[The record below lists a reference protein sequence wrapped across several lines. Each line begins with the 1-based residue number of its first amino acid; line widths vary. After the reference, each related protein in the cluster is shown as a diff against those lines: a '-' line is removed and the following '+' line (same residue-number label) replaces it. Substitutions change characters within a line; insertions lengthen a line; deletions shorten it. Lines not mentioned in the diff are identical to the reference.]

1 MLQRGKPGTLRAA
14 FLGFRRTAM
23 DFEFTP
29 QQEAFRAELRAWL
42 EANLTP
48 DLRAD
53 PSGSVIAPDRETFQR
68 RRAFQKKLYEAR
80 WIGIWWPPEYG
91 GRGAGLVEQY
101 IYDREYERARAPLL
115 HNHAPINQWGPT
127 LMNWGTPAQKE
138 RFLRRMLIGD
148 ESWCQGYS
156 EPNAGSDLAS
166 LQTRAE
172 DRGDCFVVNGQKIWT
187 SGAQY
192 ADWMYML
199 VRTDPA
205 APKHRG
211 ISCMYLDLRSSGVTV
226 RPLVFI
232 NGEHHFNEVFFDNV
246 QVPKENLVGPLHE
259 GWKVAMT
266 TLTYERTAAAGRAHE
281 LQLNRLAE
289 LARTIEIDGRPAAD
303 NDYVRQQVVRLRIE
317 YEAFKYTGLR
327 ALTRL
332 LKGLPPGPER
342 SVMKIMGAELNVR
355 INKFVTE
362 LAGHHALVDGPTP
375 AVPDGAEVLN
385 RVLMARA
392 HCVSGGTVEIQR
404 NIIGERTLGL
414 PK

>member
-1 MLQRGKPGTLRAA
+1 
-14 FLGFRRTAM
+14 M

-29 QQEAFRAELRAWL
+29 EQKAFSLELRAWL
-42 EANLTP
+42 EANLPP

-53 PSGSVIAPDRETFQR
+53 PSGSVSAPNREIFER
-68 RRAFQKKLYEAR
+68 RRVFQKKLYEDH
-80 WIGIWWPPEYG
+80 WIGIWWPREYG
-91 GRGAGLVEQY
+91 GRGAGLIEQY
-101 IYDREYERARAPLL
+101 IYEREYERARAPFP
-115 HNHAPINQWGPT
+115 HNYAAINQWGPT
-127 LMNWGTPAQKE
+127 LMNWGTDAQKQ
-138 RFLRRMLIGD
+138 RFLRRILNGD
-148 ESWCQGYS
+148 DSWCQGHS

-166 LQTRAE
+166 LQSRAE
-172 DRGDCFVVNGQKIWT
+172 DRGDYFLLNGQKIWT
-187 SGAQY
+187 SGAQFSDHIY
-192 ADWMYML
+192 VL
-199 VRTDPA
+199 VRTDPN

-211 ISCMYLDLRSSGVTV
+211 ISCMYLDLRSAGVTV

-266 TLTYERTAAAGRAHE
+266 TLTYERSAAAGRAHE
-281 LQLNRLAE
+281 SQLNRLAD
-289 LARTIEIDGRPAAD
+289 LARTFEIDGRPASE
-303 NDYVRQQVVRLRIE
+303 NQYVRQQIARLRID

-342 SVMKIMGAELNVR
+342 SVMKIVGAELNVR
-355 INKFVTE
+355 INRFVTE
-362 LAGHHALVDGPTP
+362 LAGHHALVDGST
-375 AVPDGAEVLN
+375 ALVPDAAEVLN
-385 RVLMARA
+385 RILTSRA
-392 HCVSGGTVEIQR
+392 HCVSGGSVEIQR

>member
-1 MLQRGKPGTLRAA
+1 
-14 FLGFRRTAM
+14 M

-29 QQEAFRAELRAWL
+29 EQEAFRRQLRAWL
-42 EANLTP
+42 EANVP
-48 DLRAD
+48 PGLRAD
-53 PSGSVIAPDRETFQR
+53 PSGSVTAANREVFEQR
-68 RRAFQKKLYEAR
+68 REFQKKLYEDR
-80 WIGIWWPPEYG
+80 WIGIWWPREYG
-91 GRGAGLVEQY
+91 GRGAGLIEQY
-101 IYDREYERARAPLL
+101 IYDREYERARAPFP
-115 HNHAPINQWGPT
+115 HNYAAINQWGPT
-127 LMNWGTPAQKE
+127 LMNWGTDAQKQ
-138 RFLRRMLIGD
+138 RFLRRMLTGED
-148 ESWCQGYS
+148 SWCQGYS

-172 DRGDCFVVNGQKIWT
+172 DRGDYFLLNGQKIWT
-187 SGAQY
+187 SGAQFS
-192 ADWMYML
+192 DWMYL
-199 VRTDPA
+199 LARTDPM

-211 ISCMYLDLRSSGVTV
+211 ISCMYLDLRSPGVTV

-246 QVPKENLVGPLHE
+246 QVPKENLAGPLHE

-266 TLTYERTAAAGRAHE
+266 TLTYERSAAAGRAHE
-281 LQLNRLAE
+281 LQLKRLAE
-289 LARTIEIDGRPAAD
+289 LARSIEIDGRPASR
-303 NDYVRQQVVRLRIE
+303 NQYVRQQVARFNIE

-327 ALTRL
+327 ALTRM

-342 SVMKIMGAELNVR
+342 SVMKIMGAELNLR
-355 INKFVTE
+355 INRFVTE
-362 LAGHHALVDGPTP
+362 LLGHYALVDGATT

-385 RVLMARA
+385 RILMSRA

>member
-1 MLQRGKPGTLRAA
+1 
-14 FLGFRRTAM
+14 M

-29 QQEAFRAELRAWL
+29 EQEAFRQELRAWL
-42 EANLTP
+42 EVNVP
-48 DLRAD
+48 PGLRAD
-53 PSGSVIAPDRETFQR
+53 PSGSVTAPNREVFDQR
-68 RRAFQKKLYEAR
+68 REFQKKLHENR
-80 WIGIWWPPEYG
+80 WIGIWWPREYG
-91 GRGAGLVEQY
+91 GRGAGLIEQY
-101 IYDREYERARAPLL
+101 IYDREYERARAPFP
-115 HNHAPINQWGPT
+115 HNYAAINQWGPT
-127 LMNWGTPAQKE
+127 LMNWGTAAQKQ
-138 RFLRRMLIGD
+138 RFLRRMLTGED
-148 ESWCQGYS
+148 SWCQGYS

-172 DRGDCFVVNGQKIWT
+172 DRGDYFLLNGQKIWT
-187 SGAQY
+187 SGAQFS
-192 ADWMYML
+192 DWMYML
-199 VRTDPA
+199 ARTDPK

-211 ISCMYLDLRSSGVTV
+211 ISCMYLDLHSPGVTV

-246 QVPKENLVGPLHE
+246 QVPKENLVGPFHE

-281 LQLNRLAE
+281 LQLKRLAE
-289 LARTIEIDGRPAAD
+289 LTRTIEIDGHPAAR
-303 NDYVRQQVVRLRIE
+303 NHYVRQQVARFNIE

-327 ALTRL
+327 ALTRM

-342 SVMKIMGAELNVR
+342 SVMKIVGAELNLR
-355 INKFVTE
+355 INRFVTE
-362 LAGHHALVDGPTP
+362 LLGHYALVDGATA

-385 RVLMARA
+385 RILMSRA